1 MTLPESMREAVEK
14 LISAAD
20 LPRGQEWLTFDQ
32 LRAAAEKLD
41 DNQKQRHIS

>member
-1 MTLPESMREAVEK
+1 MGLEHESLREAVEE

-20 LPRGQEWLTFDQ
+20 LPPGQHWLTFDQ

-41 DNQKQRHIS
+41 ERKE